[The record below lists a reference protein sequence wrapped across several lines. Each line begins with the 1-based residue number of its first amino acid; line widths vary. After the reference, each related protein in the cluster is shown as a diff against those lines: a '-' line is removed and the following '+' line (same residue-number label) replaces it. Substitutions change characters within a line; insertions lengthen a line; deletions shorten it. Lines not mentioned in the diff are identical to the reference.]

1 MAFGLSSLTSF
12 FKSDTAKKPGKSGVL
27 GIDVGASAIKI
38 VQLKSEKGIPTL
50 ETYGELQLGPYEG
63 VDLGRGTHLT
73 PAKSIEALVD
83 ILRESG
89 ATATD
94 AAFAFAY
101 NASFISVISI
111 PTADQEKIGSMVA
124 IEAKKYIP
132 TSLTKVSIDWFP
144 IATHE
149 DGRTDVLVS
158 AIYNEVLERYK
169 SIMRGS
175 GLNPV
180 ASEIEIFSTIRSVLS
195 PKDEVVAI
203 LDCGAASTRMYIVRK
218 GIVSKTHSVPLSGVE
233 LTETVGKSEGI
244 EFKEAEEVK
253 RASGILGAPDRPNV
267 QKILTTSLGRGL
279 REIHTVIRRY
289 EEAEK
294 VNVEKVI
301 LSGSGAL
308 LQGLRPY
315 VEDMYSRP
323 VFLADPFS
331 KVAYPAFLED
341 TLKVAGPSFAVAVG
355 VALRAY
361 MEE

>member
-1 MAFGLSSLTSF
+1 MA
-12 FKSDTAKKPGKSGVL
+12 KSGVL
-27 GIDVGASAIKI
+27 GIDVGASAIKV
-38 VQLKSEKGIPTL
+38 VQLKSERGVPTL

-63 VDLGRGTHLT
+63 VDLGRGTHLNQS
-73 PAKSIEALVD
+73 KSIEALVD

-89 ATATD
+89 ATGTN

-101 NASFISVISI
+101 NASFIAVISV
-111 PTADQEKIGSMVA
+111 PTVDQEKIGSMVT

-132 TSLTKVSIDWFP
+132 ISLTKVSIDWFP
-144 IATHE
+144 LAVHE
-149 DGRTDVLVS
+149 EGRTDVLVS

-169 SIMRGS
+169 SVMRGS
-175 GLNPV
+175 GLTPI
-180 ASEIEIFSTIRSVLS
+180 ASEIEIFSTIRSTLS
-195 PKDEVVAI
+195 PKDEIVAI
-203 LDCGAASTRMYIVRK
+203 LDCGASSTRMYIVRK

-233 LTETVGKSEGI
+233 LTEVLQKSGGI
-244 EFKEAEEVK
+244 EFKDAEELK
-253 RASGILGAPDRPNV
+253 RQVGLLTSEEHPAV
-267 QKILTTSLGRGL
+267 QKTLTTALERGL

-294 VNVEKVI
+294 IQIEKVL

-315 VEDMYSRP
+315 VEDMFSRP

-355 VALRAY
+355 VALRAH
-361 MEE
+361 MEDS